1 MISTTSLS
9 SPPPYYSDPATPTL
23 HSYLLENN
31 QKVALPASL
40 IKNGAFTL
48 SLEDKQYQY
57 INPQK

>member
-1 MISTTSLS
+1 MISTTASLLFH
-9 SPPPYYSDPATPTL
+9 PLDPL

-48 SLEDKQYQY
+48 SLEDRQYQY
-57 INPQK
+57 INQQK

>member
-1 MISTTSLS
+1 M
-9 SPPPYYSDPATPTL
+9 PPL